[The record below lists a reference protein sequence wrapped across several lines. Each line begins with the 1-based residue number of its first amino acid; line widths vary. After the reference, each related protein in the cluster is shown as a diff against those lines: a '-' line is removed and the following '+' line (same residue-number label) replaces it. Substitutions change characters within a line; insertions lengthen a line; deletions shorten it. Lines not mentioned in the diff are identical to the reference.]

1 MQGGS
6 LVEDTAPIGAQS
18 IDPGGNLVV
27 LPGRGEYDASGQ
39 GCVGRCLFYE
49 GGLCMA
55 LRVQCW
61 KGLPNMVCALAIAGV
76 FLTVAGCS
84 SHEPKPMA
92 QPTPDQV
99 RGHAD
104 HTFDKLKQEERER
117 ASQEPR

>member
-6 LVEDTAPIGAQS
+6 WSRIPRPSEPRQLM
-18 IDPGGNLVV
+18 
-27 LPGRGEYDASGQ
+27 LPLTWWFCQAGESMMPSAEVRRAVFFS
-39 GCVGRCLFYE
+39 E
-49 GGLCMA
+49 GGLCMP
-55 LRVQCW
+55 LRVQCR
-61 KGLPNMVCALAIAGV
+61 GNLPNTLCALAIGGV

-117 ASQEPR
+117 TSQEPR

>member
-1 MQGGS
+1 
-6 LVEDTAPIGAQS
+6 
-18 IDPGGNLVV
+18 
-27 LPGRGEYDASGQ
+27 
-39 GCVGRCLFYE
+39 
-49 GGLCMA
+49 MA
-55 LRVQCW
+55 LRVQCR
-61 KGLPNMVCALAIAGV
+61 GNLPNTLCALAIGGA

-117 ASQEPR
+117 ASQEPRLGRTTMGYFPGLARKWTSGLSNGSSHTS